1 MYGFEF
7 DESKSA
13 SNLKKHGIDFVSAQE
28 LWDDP
33 GLVEVKAAFESEP
46 RFLIIGRIKEKH
58 WSAVVTYREGKVR
71 IITVRSS
78 RKTEVELYES

>member
-33 GLVEVKAAFESEP
+33 GLVEVKAAFESES

-71 IITVRSS
+71 IISVRNS